1 MSLREFGAIVKRVM
15 DALPR
20 EFQPY
25 LGNLIVD
32 VETEP
37 SHETLH
43 ELDFSEEEIASGE
56 TVYGLFCPIVP
67 ESSELGGADEDNPP
81 RRIIIFKNPLEE
93 DFPDRRE
100 LEIEIRKT
108 VIHELAHHFGWTDRD
123 LEKFDDKPDPFT

>member
-1 MSLREFGAIVKRVM
+1 MSLREFGAIVKHVM

-32 VETEP
+32 VEDEP
-37 SHETLH
+37 SHQMLR
-43 ELDFSEEEIASGE
+43 ELDFSEEKIASGE

-67 ESSELGGADEDNPP
+67 ESSELGGADEVNPP
-81 RRIIIFKNPLEE
+81 RRIIIFRNPLEE
-93 DFPDRRE
+93 DFSDPRE

>member
-32 VETEP
+32 VEDEP
-37 SHETLH
+37 SHQMLR

-67 ESSELGGADEDNPP
+67 ESSELAGADEDNPP
-81 RRIIIFKNPLEE
+81 RRIIIFRNPLEE
-93 DFPDRRE
+93 DFSDPRE